1 MGTKFGITFASMV
14 ALAALSAPGAA
25 RADGA
30 DVEALKAQAAA
41 LEQQNDAL
49 EQRLDKLERKQAAQ
63 SQAAAVAPGSADMA
77 QVVKGPVD
85 LLAGDGPLT
94 FHGVTLFGTI
104 DAGLGWAS
112 FGLPNN
118 GKFYLG
124 DNLISKFATH
134 PYFGLSPDN
143 LAQTTL
149 GVKGATELLPGLSG
163 VFYAATGINP
173 LSGQL
178 ANTPGSIVDNNGLNR
193 NAYSNNGDG
202 SRGGQAFNDQL
213 YAGLASKTY
222 GQLTVGRHKSLTN
235 DLVGA
240 YDPPGGG
247 YAFSVIGYSGT
258 PVAGLGDTENSRWD
272 DSLKYRFEYGPAHFG
287 AIYKFADGNGG
298 CNYLGTPAV
307 AGAVQ
312 TCYPANN
319 DAYQL
324 NLGGT
329 YGALDI
335 DGVFGVYHDA
345 VVIAN
350 GNSPL
355 TAAQLAGAS
364 TFVSNTGVAV
374 ASTGN
379 NVNTLAGLIS
389 DNMAFG
395 VAAKYTYDQF
405 KFFAGYVHD
414 ELQNPST
421 SAGVGSDN
429 QQGGY
434 MLSSV
439 NNDAYP
445 HPRVLQT
452 LWTGVRYA
460 YNAKTDIVAAYYLV
474 NQNQWG
480 NAAQDAT
487 CSARTQ
493 NAKAA
498 QCAGDLNA
506 GSFYVDYHF
515 TRRFDLYGG
524 LEVSAVNGGMAGG
537 TLAPGAKTITGANL
551 GFNYYTNWAPVVG
564 ARFTF

>member
-298 CNYLGTPAV
+298 CNYLGAPTSPK
-307 AGAVQ
+307 GAVQ
-312 TCYPANN
+312 QCYPSKN
-319 DAYQL
+319 DAGQI
-324 NLGGT
+324 GAGFT
-329 YGALDI
+329 YAAFDV
-335 DGVFGVYHDA
+335 DGVVGYFHQATNFFG
-345 VVIAN
+345 
-350 GNSPL
+350 PL
-355 TAAQLAGAS
+355 SAAQAFSGLS
-364 TFVSNTGVAV
+364 TFTPNVGPTVV
-374 ASTGN
+374 STGMN
-379 NVNTLAGLIS
+379 ANSAQAIIS
-389 DNMAFG
+389 DNTGWALAG
-395 VAAKYTYDQF
+395 KYTYDQW
-405 KFFAGYVHD
+405 KFYVGWAHVIYHDPADNAGIGA
-414 ELQNPST
+414 QN
-421 SAGVGSDN
+421 D
-429 QQGGY
+429 QGGY
-434 MLSSV
+434 ALSAV
-439 NNDAYP
+439 TNGFFTHAKLLDTVWGGA
-445 HPRVLQT
+445 
-452 LWTGVRYA
+452 RYA
-460 YNAKTDIVAAYYLV
+460 YDSRTDIVGAFYV
-474 NQNQWG
+474 EHQNG
-480 NAAQDAT
+480 FGSSADLAT
-487 CSARTQ
+487 CLLPAYNRVTQ
-493 NAKAA
+493 AA
-498 QCAGDLNA
+498 PRSPKCAGNLYGA
-506 GSFYVDYHF
+506 SAYVDYHF
-515 TRRFDLYGG
+515 TRRFDVYGG
-524 LEVSAVNGGMAGG
+524 IMFNAVDGG
-537 TLAPGAKTITGANL
+537 IQS
-551 GFNYYTNWAPVVG
+551 GFYSPTNWAPTVG

>member
-134 PYFGLSPDN
+134 TYFGLSPDN

-298 CNYLGTPAV
+298 CNYLGAPTSPK
-307 AGAVQ
+307 GAVQ
-312 TCYPANN
+312 QCYPSKN
-319 DAYQL
+319 DAGQI
-324 NLGGT
+324 GAGFT
-329 YGALDI
+329 YAAFDV
-335 DGVFGVYHDA
+335 DGVVGYFHQATNFFG
-345 VVIAN
+345 
-350 GNSPL
+350 PL
-355 TAAQLAGAS
+355 SAAQAFSGLS
-364 TFVSNTGVAV
+364 TFTPNVGPTVV
-374 ASTGN
+374 STGMN
-379 NVNTLAGLIS
+379 ANSAQAIIS
-389 DNMAFG
+389 DNTGWALAG
-395 VAAKYTYDQF
+395 KYTYDQW
-405 KFFAGYVHD
+405 KFYVGWAHVIYHDPADNAGIGA
-414 ELQNPST
+414 QN
-421 SAGVGSDN
+421 D
-429 QQGGY
+429 QGGY
-434 MLSSV
+434 ALSAV
-439 NNDAYP
+439 TNGFFTHAKLLDTVWGGA
-445 HPRVLQT
+445 
-452 LWTGVRYA
+452 RYA
-460 YNAKTDIVAAYYLV
+460 YDSRTDIVGAFYV
-474 NQNQWG
+474 EHQNG
-480 NAAQDAT
+480 FGSSADLAT
-487 CSARTQ
+487 CSLPAYNRVTQ
-493 NAKAA
+493 AA
-498 QCAGDLNA
+498 PRSPKCAGNLYGA
-506 GSFYVDYHF
+506 SAYVDYHF
-515 TRRFDLYGG
+515 TRRFDVYGG
-524 LEVSAVNGGMAGG
+524 IMFNAVDGG
-537 TLAPGAKTITGANL
+537 IQS
-551 GFNYYTNWAPVVG
+551 GFYSPTNWAPTVG